1 MELEHM
7 DEELMVQLKEQHS
20 NYGARGV
27 KDAVREAITA
37 ATVYDR
43 NIGRYRGKKVTL
55 SGNIEDIVITI
66 VQEER
71 SRSE

>member
-1 MELEHM
+1 MSS
-7 DEELMVQLKEQHS
+7 LKPVSYTHLDVYKRQ
-20 NYGARGV
+20 V

>member
-7 DEELMVQLKEQHS
+7 DERLMVQLKEQNS

-27 KDAVREAITA
+27 KDAVREAITT

-43 NIGRYRGKKVTL
+43 NIGRYSGKKVIL
-55 SGNIEDIVITI
+55 SGDIDDIRITI
-66 VQEER
+66 VI
-71 SRSE
+71 